1 MWQSMGTCL
10 RALQVR
16 SRRCHT
22 WPPGGLP
29 STNLLEFR
37 FPEAFRVLSPAVGAR
52 AERPVNLKRWTGRV
66 VIQPARGAETL

>member
-1 MWQSMGTCL
+1 MAINGNVPTSSTGSL
-10 RALQVR
+10 PQVPPLA
-16 SRRCHT
+16 S
-22 WPPGGLP
+22 PGGLP
-29 STNLLEFR
+29 STNVLDYR

>member
-1 MWQSMGTCL
+1 MAINGNVPTSSTGS
-10 RALQVR
+10 LQPV
-16 SRRCHT
+16 
-22 WPPGGLP
+22 PPLAPGGLP
-29 STNLLEFR
+29 STNLLDFR